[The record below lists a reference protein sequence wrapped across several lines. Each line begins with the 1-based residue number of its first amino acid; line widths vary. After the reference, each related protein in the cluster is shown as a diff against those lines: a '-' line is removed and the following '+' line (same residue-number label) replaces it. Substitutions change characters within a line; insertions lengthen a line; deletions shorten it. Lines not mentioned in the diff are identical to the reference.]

1 LDPRGASR
9 FGGIP
14 VSRPRTY
21 ANKIVAVRI
30 GAPVFNGTDS
40 SISRGSG
47 YPAPPHESDI
57 ADFFRRAA
65 TADSKVL
72 PPDVQNP
79 CEGRRASAVRG
90 ILFRAPLTAARIDW
104 PQRPTPSVRQPLG
117 TPVDQHSEPIS
128 PIG

>member
-1 LDPRGASR
+1 MDPRGASR

-72 PPDVQNP
+72 PLTFRIRVRVAVP
-79 CEGRRASAVRG
+79 ALSAGFFFER
-90 ILFRAPLTAARIDW
+90 L
-104 PQRPTPSVRQPLG
+104 
-117 TPVDQHSEPIS
+117 
-128 PIG
+128 